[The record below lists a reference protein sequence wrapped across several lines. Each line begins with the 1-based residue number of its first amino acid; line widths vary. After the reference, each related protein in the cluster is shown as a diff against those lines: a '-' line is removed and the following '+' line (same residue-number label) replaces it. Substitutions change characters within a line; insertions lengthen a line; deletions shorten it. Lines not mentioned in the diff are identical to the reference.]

1 MMLSSLT
8 EVVKPINDNKFLL
21 ALVMMFLNI
30 SSKYID
36 FGFSKTQEHALRN
49 GIAREIMIFAVLFV
63 GTRDIIISSVLTLL
77 FFISTEYLFN
87 EDSKYC
93 LCPQHFNR
101 MKEVMQQKEGHVT
114 ETELNTA
121 LEILKKAEK
130 NNQLDRQNKF
140 IHFMKY
146 NKL

>member
-1 MMLSSLT
+1 MITSIT
-8 EVVKPINDNKFLL
+8 EIVKPVNDNKFIL

-63 GTRDIIISSVLTLL
+63 GTRDIIISAVLTLL
-77 FFISTEYLFN
+77 FFISTEYFFN

-93 LCPQHFNR
+93 LFPHHFDR
-101 MKEVMQQKEGHVT
+101 MKLVMDQTNGSVSEK
-114 ETELNTA
+114 ELNAA
-121 LEILKKAEK
+121 LETIKKAEK
-130 NNQLDRQNKF
+130 NNQLDRQNNF
-140 IHFMKY
+140 IHFMKQ
-146 NKL
+146 NKM

>member
-1 MMLSSLT
+1 MIT
-8 EVVKPINDNKFLL
+8 YINDFVKPLNDNKFLL
-21 ALVMMFLNI
+21 AIVMMFLNI

-49 GIAREIMIFAVLFV
+49 GIAREILIFCVLFV
-63 GTRDIIISSVLTLL
+63 GTRDIVISTTLTLL
-77 FFISTEYLFN
+77 FFISIEYLFN

-93 LCPQHFNR
+93 VCPQHFNR

-114 ETELNTA
+114 ETELNAA
-121 LEILKKAEK
+121 LETLKKAEK

-140 IHFMKY
+140 IHFMKF
-146 NKL
+146 NKI

>member
-1 MMLSSLT
+1 MIT
-8 EVVKPINDNKFLL
+8 YINDFVKPVNDNKFLL
-21 ALVMMFLNI
+21 AIVMMFLNI

-49 GIAREIMIFAVLFV
+49 GIAREILIFCVLFV
-63 GTRDIIISSVLTLL
+63 GTRDIVISATLTLL
-77 FFISTEYLFN
+77 FFISIEYLFN

-114 ETELNTA
+114 EKELNAA
-121 LEILKKAEK
+121 LETLKKAEK
-130 NNQLDRQNKF
+130 NNQIERQNKF
-140 IHFMKY
+140 IHFMNY

>member
-1 MMLSSLT
+1 MLTSLT

-21 ALVMMFLNI
+21 ALIMMFLNI

-130 NNQLDRQNKF
+130 NNQLDRQSKF

>member
-1 MMLSSLT
+1 MISSLT

-93 LCPQHFNR
+93 LFPHHFNR

-114 ETELNTA
+114 DTELNTA
-121 LEILKKAEK
+121 LETLKKAEK
-130 NNQLDRQNKF
+130 NNQLDRQNNF

>member
-1 MMLSSLT
+1 MIT
-8 EVVKPINDNKFLL
+8 YINDFVKPVNDNKFLL
-21 ALVMMFLNI
+21 AIVMMFLNI

-49 GIAREIMIFAVLFV
+49 GIAREILIFCVLFV
-63 GTRDIIISSVLTLL
+63 GTRDIVISTTLTLF
-77 FFISTEYLFN
+77 FFISIEYLFN

-93 LCPQHFNR
+93 VCPQHFNR

-114 ETELNTA
+114 ETELNAA
-121 LEILKKAEK
+121 LETLKKAEK

-140 IHFMKY
+140 IHFMKF
-146 NKL
+146 NKI

>member
-1 MMLSSLT
+1 MIT
-8 EVVKPINDNKFLL
+8 YINDFVKPVNDNKFIL

-49 GIAREIMIFAVLFV
+49 GIAREILIFCVLFV
-63 GTRDIIISSVLTLL
+63 GTRDIVISASLTFL
-77 FFISTEYLFN
+77 FFISIEYLFN

-101 MKEVMQQKEGHVT
+101 MKEVMQQREGHVSD
-114 ETELNTA
+114 TELNAA
-121 LEILKKAEK
+121 LETLKKAEK
-130 NNQLDRQNKF
+130 NNQLERQNKF
-140 IHFMKY
+140 IHFMNY

>member
-1 MMLSSLT
+1 
-8 EVVKPINDNKFLL
+8 
-21 ALVMMFLNI
+21 MMFLNI

-49 GIAREIMIFAVLFV
+49 GIAREILIFCVLFV
-63 GTRDIIISSVLTLL
+63 GTRDIVISTTLTLL
-77 FFISTEYLFN
+77 FFISIEYLFN

-93 LCPQHFNR
+93 VCPQHFNR

-114 ETELNTA
+114 ETELNAA
-121 LEILKKAEK
+121 LETLKKAEK

-140 IHFMKY
+140 IHFMKF
-146 NKL
+146 NKI

>member
-1 MMLSSLT
+1 MLSSLT

-121 LEILKKAEK
+121 LETLKKAEK

>member
-1 MMLSSLT
+1 MLSSLT

-130 NNQLDRQNKF
+130 NNQLDRQSKF

>member
-1 MMLSSLT
+1 MIT
-8 EVVKPINDNKFLL
+8 YINDFVKPVNDNKFLL

-49 GIAREIMIFAVLFV
+49 GIAREILIFCVLFV
-63 GTRDIIISSVLTLL
+63 GTRDIVISAALTLL
-77 FFISTEYLFN
+77 FFIFTEYLFN

-114 ETELNTA
+114 EKELNAA
-121 LEILKKAEK
+121 LETLKKAEK
-130 NNQLDRQNKF
+130 NNQIERQNKF
-140 IHFMKY
+140 IHFMNY

>member
-1 MMLSSLT
+1 MIT
-8 EVVKPINDNKFLL
+8 YINDFVKPVNDNKFLL
-21 ALVMMFLNI
+21 AIVMMFLNI

-49 GIAREIMIFAVLFV
+49 GIAREILIFCVLFV
-63 GTRDIIISSVLTLL
+63 GTRDIVISTTLTLF
-77 FFISTEYLFN
+77 FFISIEYLFN

-93 LCPQHFNR
+93 VCPQHFNR

-121 LEILKKAEK
+121 LETLKKAEK

-140 IHFMKY
+140 IHFMKF
-146 NKL
+146 NKI

>member
-1 MMLSSLT
+1 MITSIT
-8 EVVKPINDNKFLL
+8 EIVKPVNDNKFIL

-63 GTRDIIISSVLTLL
+63 GTRDIIISAVLTLL
-77 FFISTEYLFN
+77 FFISTEYFFN

-93 LCPQHFNR
+93 LFPHHFDR
-101 MKEVMQQKEGHVT
+101 MKLVMDQTNGSVS
-114 ETELNTA
+114 ETELNAA
-121 LEILKKAEK
+121 LETIKKAEK
-130 NNQLDRQNKF
+130 NNQLDRQNNF
-140 IHFMKY
+140 IHFMKQ

>member
-1 MMLSSLT
+1 MITSIT
-8 EVVKPINDNKFLL
+8 EIVKPVNDNKFIL

-63 GTRDIIISSVLTLL
+63 GTRDIIISAVLTLL
-77 FFISTEYLFN
+77 FFISTEYFFN

-93 LCPQHFNR
+93 LFPHHFDR
-101 MKEVMQQKEGHVT
+101 MKLVMDQTNGSVSEK
-114 ETELNTA
+114 ELNAA
-121 LEILKKAEK
+121 LETIKKAEK
-130 NNQLDRQNKF
+130 NNQLDRQNNF
-140 IHFMKY
+140 IHFMKQ

>member
-1 MMLSSLT
+1 MIT
-8 EVVKPINDNKFLL
+8 YINDFVKPVNDNKFLL

-49 GIAREIMIFAVLFV
+49 GIAREILIFCVLFV
-63 GTRDIIISSVLTLL
+63 GTRDIVISAALTLL
-77 FFISTEYLFN
+77 FFIFTEYLFN

-114 ETELNTA
+114 EKELNAA
-121 LEILKKAEK
+121 LETLKKAEK
-130 NNQLDRQNKF
+130 NNQIERQHKF
-140 IHFMKY
+140 IHFMNY

>member
-1 MMLSSLT
+1 MIT
-8 EVVKPINDNKFLL
+8 YINDFVKPVNDNKFLL
-21 ALVMMFLNI
+21 AIVMMFLNI

-49 GIAREIMIFAVLFV
+49 GIAREILIFCVLFV
-63 GTRDIIISSVLTLL
+63 GTRDIVISTTLTLL
-77 FFISTEYLFN
+77 FFISIEYLFN

-93 LCPQHFNR
+93 VCPQHFNR

-114 ETELNTA
+114 ETELNAA
-121 LEILKKAEK
+121 LETLKKAEK

-140 IHFMKY
+140 IHFMKF
-146 NKL
+146 NKI

>member
-1 MMLSSLT
+1 MLTSLT

-21 ALVMMFLNI
+21 ALIMMFLNI

-49 GIAREIMIFAVLFV
+49 GIAREIMIFAILFV

-121 LEILKKAEK
+121 LETLKKAEK

>member
-1 MMLSSLT
+1 MITSIT
-8 EVVKPINDNKFLL
+8 EIVKPVNDNKFIL

-63 GTRDIIISSVLTLL
+63 GTRDIIISAVLTLL
-77 FFISTEYLFN
+77 FFISTEYFFN

-93 LCPQHFNR
+93 LIPHHFNR
-101 MKEVMQQKEGHVT
+101 MKLVMDQTNGDVSEK
-114 ETELNTA
+114 ELNAA
-121 LEILKKAEK
+121 LEIIKKAEK
-130 NNQLDRQNKF
+130 NNQLERQNNF
-140 IHFMKY
+140 IHFMKQ

>member
-1 MMLSSLT
+1 MITSIT
-8 EVVKPINDNKFLL
+8 EIVKPVNDNKFIL

-63 GTRDIIISSVLTLL
+63 GTRDIIISAVLTLL
-77 FFISTEYLFN
+77 FFISTEYFFN

-93 LCPQHFNR
+93 LFPHHFDR
-101 MKEVMQQKEGHVT
+101 MKLVMDQTNGSVSEK
-114 ETELNTA
+114 ELNAA
-121 LEILKKAEK
+121 LETIKKAEK
-130 NNQLDRQNKF
+130 NNQLERQNNF
-140 IHFMKY
+140 IHFMKQ
-146 NKL
+146 NKM

>member
-1 MMLSSLT
+1 MIT
-8 EVVKPINDNKFLL
+8 YINDFVKPVNDNKFIL
-21 ALVMMFLNI
+21 AIMMMFLNI

-49 GIAREIMIFAVLFV
+49 GVAREIMLFAILFV
-63 GTRDIIISSVLTLL
+63 GTRDIVMSAALTFL
-77 FFISTEYLFN
+77 FFILTEYIFN

-93 LCPQHFNR
+93 LFPHHFNR
-101 MKEVMQQKEGHVT
+101 MKEVIKQTEGHVT
-114 ETELNTA
+114 DKELNAA
-121 LEILKKAEK
+121 LETLKKAEK

-140 IHFMKY
+140 IHFMNY

>member
-1 MMLSSLT
+1 MLSSLT

>member
-1 MMLSSLT
+1 MIT
-8 EVVKPINDNKFLL
+8 YINDFVKPVNDNKFLL
-21 ALVMMFLNI
+21 AVVMMFLNI

-49 GIAREIMIFAVLFV
+49 GIAREILIFCVLFV
-63 GTRDIIISSVLTLL
+63 GTRDIVISAALTFL
-77 FFISTEYLFN
+77 FFISIEYLFN

-114 ETELNTA
+114 EKELNAA
-121 LEILKKAEK
+121 LETLKKAEK
-130 NNQLDRQNKF
+130 NNQIERQNKF
-140 IHFMKY
+140 IHFMNY

>member
-1 MMLSSLT
+1 MITSIT
-8 EVVKPINDNKFLL
+8 EIVKPVNDNKFIL

-63 GTRDIIISSVLTLL
+63 GTRDIIISAVLTLL
-77 FFISTEYLFN
+77 FFISTEYFFN

-93 LCPQHFNR
+93 LFPHHFDR
-101 MKEVMQQKEGHVT
+101 MKLVMDQTNGSVSEKD
-114 ETELNTA
+114 LNAA
-121 LEILKKAEK
+121 LETIKKAEK
-130 NNQLDRQNKF
+130 NNQLDRQNNF
-140 IHFMKY
+140 IHFMKQ
-146 NKL
+146 NKM

>member
-1 MMLSSLT
+1 MIT
-8 EVVKPINDNKFLL
+8 YINDFVKPVNDNKFLL
-21 ALVMMFLNI
+21 AIVMMFLNI

-49 GIAREIMIFAVLFV
+49 GIAREILIFCVLFV
-63 GTRDIIISSVLTLL
+63 GTRDIVISTTLTLL
-77 FFISTEYLFN
+77 FFISIEYLFN

-93 LCPQHFNR
+93 VCPQHFNR

-121 LEILKKAEK
+121 LETLKKAEK

-140 IHFMKY
+140 IHFMKF
-146 NKL
+146 NKI

>member
-1 MMLSSLT
+1 MLTSLT

-21 ALVMMFLNI
+21 ALIMMFLNI

-121 LEILKKAEK
+121 LETLKKAEK
-130 NNQLDRQNKF
+130 NNQLDRQSKF